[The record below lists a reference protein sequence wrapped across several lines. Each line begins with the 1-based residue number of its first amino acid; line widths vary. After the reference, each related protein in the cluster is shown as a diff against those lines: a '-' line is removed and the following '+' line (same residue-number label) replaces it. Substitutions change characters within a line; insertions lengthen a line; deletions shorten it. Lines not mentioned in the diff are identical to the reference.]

1 MPITLPNLPEQDP
14 SDHGPFVVI
23 AKHRAV
29 PGTADQLEKRM
40 LFDLANTRAEHGCL
54 QFHIHRDRADRD
66 LFVIY
71 EVWRDV
77 AALKRN
83 AIPTSQC
90 FIPPCIGPLDVVF
103 RSVMKSAGPTT
114 RLSPVYKQAQFP
126 KPILPILKYLRF

>member
-1 MPITLPNLPEQDP
+1 MAVTLPQLPETDP
-14 SDHGPFVVI
+14 SDGGPFVVI

-29 PGTADQLEKRM
+29 PGTADQLERRM

-77 AALKRN
+77 EALKTHFVADYVQAFVRES
-83 AIPTSQC
+83 AP
-90 FIPPCIGPLDVVF
+90 FEAGEMDVQFLTMSSPYAVG
-103 RSVMKSAGPTT
+103 RS
-114 RLSPVYKQAQFP
+114 
-126 KPILPILKYLRF
+126 